1 LSQPRAAAPEP
12 SEIAGRYQVVQK
24 LGAGAFGTVFKVKDR
39 ILGRMLA
46 IKTIRLEGLAAAG
59 ASLEELMNR
68 FQREAQVSAQL
79 KHPNIVTIYD
89 IGEAD
94 GLSYLAMEFI
104 DGVGLDR
111 IIAQAGRVPVE
122 RAAALGAQVA
132 DALDFAHRNRVVHRD
147 IKPANIMVEAGD
159 RVKVTDFGIAKVTE
173 SGDHLTMTG
182 SLLGTPSYMSPEQAR
197 GSELDGRSDLFAVGA
212 ILYEMV
218 TGLKAFRGDSITGLI
233 FKIITEEPQA
243 VHELEPAVPDEMVR
257 VIKKALSKAP
267 ETRYQSGRELA
278 DDLLAL
284 THGGALPTLRAS
296 ETDTA
301 REVAGALPTMR
312 SSPTVAGAPP
322 TRVSVGKPSVAPAAA
337 DPTRLVATPPA
348 ADPTRLV
355 GSGVPVPAAP
365 PPAAPVRAARAAPAA
380 TPRPAAPAPRSS
392 KTGLVIGLVLV
403 GLFVIGGAGIA
414 ALYFFGLKPKPGV
427 TTDGG
432 TGTDTVTTTT
442 LLGTTSS
449 TLPTTADNTAAGPS
463 AGPTTSGGTTT
474 SAGST
479 STSLPSSSSTID
491 RPPSGGA
498 NAGTNTGAG
507 ATVTTGKGSG
517 TSTRAT
523 DTGTVAPPESTASA
537 GADALAFLDS
547 EPPVLNGREQG
558 AAVADTYRSQQ
569 GRTSSGNF
577 GASGRLRARPRVP
590 PDLTGAER
598 RAAAALLHMM
608 SFQAAFER
616 KNKKY
621 GSFSDVLPARPGSAN
636 VIQRYG
642 YRFDLKLEPEG
653 YRIVATPLALGTGRA
668 LLADDSGFVRYAEE

>member
-24 LGAGAFGTVFKVKDR
+24 LGAGAFGTVFKVKDK

-111 IIAQAGRVPVE
+111 IIAQAGRLAVD

-147 IKPANIMVEAGD
+147 IKPANIMVEPGD

-197 GSELDGRSDLFAVGA
+197 GGELDGRSDLFAVGC

-218 TGLKAFRGDSITGLI
+218 TGQKAFRGDSITGLI
-233 FKIITEEPQA
+233 FKIITEEPRE
-243 VHELEPAVPDEMVR
+243 VHELEPTVSEEMVR
-257 VIKKALSKAP
+257 VIKRALSKAP

-278 DDLLAL
+278 EDLLAL
-284 THGGALPTLRAS
+284 THGAALPTVRSS

-301 REVAGALPTMR
+301 REMHAALPTMR

-322 TRVSVGKPSVAPAAA
+322 TAVARKAPA
-337 DPTRLVATPPA
+337 DPTRLMPTPPP

-365 PPAAPVRAARAAPAA
+365 PPAAPPVRAAAPA
-380 TPRPAAPAPRSS
+380 PRPAAPPARPAPPAPARSS
-392 KTGLVIGLVLV
+392 RTGLVIGLVLV
-403 GLFVIGGAGIA
+403 GLVVFGGGGLA
-414 ALYFFGLKPKPGV
+414 ALYFLVLKPKPPV

-432 TGTDTVTTTT
+432 TGTETVD
-442 LLGTTSS
+442 S
-449 TLPTTADNTAAGPS
+449 TLPE
-463 AGPTTSGGTTT
+463 TTT
-474 SAGST
+474 SPSPTGTADTATSTATPSPEAVADGGQSVALSGQTGAGST
-479 STSLPSSSSTID
+479 TSRPPATLGSSTGQ
-491 RPPSGGA
+491 RPPVA
-498 NAGTNTGAG
+498 D
-507 ATVTTGKGSG
+507 KGSG
-517 TSTRAT
+517 STARPP
-523 DTGTVAPPESTASA
+523 DTGSANPPETSS
-537 GADALAFLDS
+537 GSGDALAFLDT
-547 EPPVLNGREQG
+547 EPQALNGREQG
-558 AAVADTYRSQQ
+558 AAVADTYRSQY
-569 GRTSSGNF
+569 GRNSGSGSF
-577 GASGRLRARPRVP
+577 GASGKLRARPRVP

-608 SFQAAFER
+608 TFQAAYER
-616 KNKKY
+616 KNGRY
-621 GSFSDVLPARPGSAN
+621 GSFSDVLPAKGGSAN
-636 VIQRYG
+636 AIQRYG
-642 YRFDLKLEPEG
+642 YRFDLKVESDG
-653 YRIVATPLALGTGRA
+653 YRIVATPLAMGAGRA
-668 LLADDSGFVRYAEE
+668 LLADDSGFVRYADE

>member
-1 LSQPRAAAPEP
+1 MSQPRAAAPEP

-24 LGAGAFGTVFKVKDR
+24 LGAGAFGTVFKVKDK

-111 IIAQAGRVPVE
+111 IIAQAGRLPVD

-147 IKPANIMVEAGD
+147 IKPANIMVEPGD

-197 GSELDGRSDLFAVGA
+197 GAELDGRSDLFAVGA

-218 TGLKAFRGDSITGLI
+218 TGQKAFRGDSITGLI
-233 FKIITEEPQA
+233 FKIITEEPRD
-243 VHELEPAVPDEMVR
+243 VLELEPTVSEEMVR
-257 VIKKALSKAP
+257 VIKRALSKAP

-278 DDLLAL
+278 EDLLAL
-284 THGGALPTLRAS
+284 THGAALPTLRSS

-301 REVAGALPTMR
+301 REMHAALPTLR
-312 SSPTVAGAPP
+312 SSPTVASAPP
-322 TRVSVGKPSVAPAAA
+322 TTVTPKAPPPA
-337 DPTRLVATPPA
+337 DPTRLVATPPP

-355 GSGVPVPAAP
+355 GSGVPMPTAPAPGRAAAPRPPAPAARPTP
-365 PPAAPVRAARAAPAA
+365 PPAPA
-380 TPRPAAPAPRSS
+380 RSS

-403 GLFVIGGAGIA
+403 GLIVVGGGGLA
-414 ALYFFGLKPKPGV
+414 ALYFFVLKPKPPV
-427 TTDGG
+427 TTDLG
-432 TGTDTVTTTT
+432 TGTETTV
-442 LLGTTSS
+442 S
-449 TLPTTADNTAAGPS
+449 TVPETTASPSPADTTNTADATTATPS
-463 AGPTTSGGTTT
+463 PVAIADSGQTGAGTTT
-474 SAGST
+474 SVPPPSVG
-479 STSLPSSSSTID
+479 SSSSQ
-491 RPPSGGA
+491 RPPVA
-498 NAGTNTGAG
+498 DKG
-507 ATVTTGKGSG
+507 ATSA
-517 TSTRAT
+517 RPP
-523 DTGTVAPPESTASA
+523 DTGSARPPETGPA
-537 GADALAFLDS
+537 GDSLAFLDS
-547 EPPVLNGREQG
+547 EPPALNGREQG
-558 AAVADTYRSQQ
+558 AAVADTYRSQY
-569 GRTSSGNF
+569 GRNNGSGSF
-577 GASGRLRARPRVP
+577 GASGKLRARPRVP
-590 PDLTGAER
+590 ADLSGAER

-608 SFQAAFER
+608 TFQAAYER
-616 KNKKY
+616 KNGRY
-621 GSFSDVLPARPGSAN
+621 GSFSDVLPAKPGGAN
-636 VIQRYG
+636 AIQRYG
-642 YRFDLKLEPEG
+642 YRFDLKVESDG
-653 YRIVATPLALGTGRA
+653 YRIVATPLAMGTGRA